1 MLHFYS
7 GASERSPICSSGRIH
22 LFNGG
27 DIFVI
32 VFFMDST
39 YKINRYKLPLLEIV
53 GVTCIGLTFST
64 AFAYMKAK
72 HEKTVWAL
80 ERFKGLFHRHDELPK
95 VIITSKGLALMN
107 AVKIMFHIIGC
118 ANFILIRM

>member
-1 MLHFYS
+1 
-7 GASERSPICSSGRIH
+7 
-22 LFNGG
+22 
-27 DIFVI
+27 
-32 VFFMDST
+32 MDST

>member
-1 MLHFYS
+1 MLKLLN
-7 GASERSPICSSGRIH
+7 A
-22 LFNGG
+22 FN
-27 DIFVI
+27 I

-95 VIITSKGLALMN
+95 VIVTSKGLALMN